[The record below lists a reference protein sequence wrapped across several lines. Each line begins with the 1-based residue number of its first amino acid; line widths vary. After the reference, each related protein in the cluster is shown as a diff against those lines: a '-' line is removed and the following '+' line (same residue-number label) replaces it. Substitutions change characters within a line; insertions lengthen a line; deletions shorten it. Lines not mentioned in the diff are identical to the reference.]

1 MVWERQVNNFVTT
14 KRPEGMSKVKKE
26 IAILNLPNLIERII
40 YLFNHVL
47 KQRSNIELITKNYF
61 VTR

>member
-1 MVWERQVNNFVTT
+1 VTT